1 MATSTSLPAG
11 QKTEEQI
18 KDLRSF
24 LADYRAA
31 YPGDVLDIHIPIKA
45 EYECTAIGKH
55 FEDLGKY
62 PLVLFHRVITTTGQ
76 VSRFPLMINVLGDRR
91 KLAHAVGSTFE
102 DVAIEWR
109 KRIWEAKHQPAV
121 VSRGQAPV
129 KENVLVG
136 DRVNLLDLPAMRIHE
151 MDPGPYVTAGMLTTF
166 DPDKWIDNC
175 ALQRG
180 FICGPREIRSSL
192 APHTHNSLN
201 YIAHGERRK
210 EMKVAYWVG
219 HHPAV
224 IMGANSTLA
233 YPGSHYQAASAV
245 AGQSLRLVPS
255 ETLGNDFLVPADAE
269 FVIEGIMVP
278 GKVGLEAPFGEY
290 PRYYGPQKLSKVF
303 EVTALTYRNGAIWDS
318 FLVGIN
324 NNYGGAQEEGNIYAA
339 VKRAVPQV
347 QRVYC
352 PVSGSGRFH
361 AYVQIKKTHEGQ
373 PREAIMAAL
382 SASTMVKHV
391 IVVDEDIDVFDDR
404 WVLWAVATRS
414 QWDRDLV
421 VVPNCYGSF
430 LDPTTGERGLGT
442 KGGIDATKPAPPKRF
457 PLRINVPQDV
467 LERVTLEEYVGPEAL
482 AKVPNSR
489 DMKKTS

>member
-1 MATSTSLPAG
+1 MPSSTSQQAAKEKEG
-11 QKTEEQI
+11 QV

-24 LADYRAA
+24 LTDYRAV
-31 YPGDVLDIHIPIKA
+31 YPEDVLDVHVPIKA
-45 EYECTAIGKH
+45 KHECTAIGKH

-62 PLVLFHRVITTTGQ
+62 PLVLFHRVITTSGQ
-76 VSRFPLMINVLGDRR
+76 ISQFPLMINVLGDRR
-91 KLAHAVGSTFE
+91 KLAHAIGSTFE
-102 DVAIEWR
+102 DLTIDWR
-109 KRIWEAKHQPAV
+109 RQVWEAKHQPVV
-121 VSRGQAPV
+121 VSRSVAPV

-136 DRVNLLDLPAMRIHE
+136 ERVNLLDLPIMHMHE
-151 MDPGPYVTAGMLTTF
+151 MDPGPYITAGMLTTF

-180 FICGPREIRSSL
+180 FIAGPREIRCLL
-192 APHTHNSLN
+192 APNTHNYLN
-201 YIAHGERRK
+201 YVAYGERGK

-224 IMGANSTLA
+224 IMGAHSGLG
-233 YPGSHYQAASAV
+233 YPESHYVTASAV

-255 ETLGNDFLVPADAE
+255 ETLGDDFLVPADAE

-278 GKVGLEAPFGEY
+278 GKRALEAPFGEY
-290 PRYYGPQKLSKVF
+290 PRYYGPQRMGEVF
-303 EVTALTYRNGAIWDS
+303 DVTAISYRNAAIWDS

-347 QRVYC
+347 QRVHC

-382 SASTMVKHV
+382 SSSSMVKHV

-421 VVPNCYGSF
+421 VVPNCFGAV

-457 PLRINVPQDV
+457 PLRINVPKDV

-489 DMKKTS
+489 DMKPRR